1 MPDDV
6 PGDDEPRQGAFIV
19 THTSPR
25 RPVTAV
31 AAIAAAAGLALAAVP
46 MPAAAQSDGQA
57 QPQATAPATDVSE
70 QEVQQIA
77 RISNELMQVNESVRQ
92 KMASAG
98 TDAEPIRDNGLSVE
112 RYNAIVA
119 AARND
124 EALMRRIRETM
135 QTM

>member
-1 MPDDV
+1 M
-6 PGDDEPRQGAFIV
+6 

-98 TDAEPIRDNGLSVE
+98 TDAERTRIRQQAQATAVEAIRDNGLSVE